1 VFSDHLT
8 YGAICV
14 PGYLGATDR
23 ITVNA
28 AIDSLRPAV
37 AGSRRPAAM

>member
-1 VFSDHLT
+1 M

-14 PGYLGATDR
+14 PGSPNATDR

-28 AIDSLRPAV
+28 AMESLRPAV
-37 AGSRRPAAM
+37 AGSRRPAAT

>member
-1 VFSDHLT
+1 M

-14 PGYLGATDR
+14 PGFPDSTDR

-28 AIDSLRPAV
+28 AMESLRPAV
-37 AGSRRPAAM
+37 V

>member
-1 VFSDHLT
+1 M

-14 PGYLGATDR
+14 QGFPDGADR

-28 AIDSLRPAV
+28 AIESLRPPV
-37 AGSRRPAAM
+37 ARSRRPAAT

>member
-1 VFSDHLT
+1 M

-14 PGYLGATDR
+14 PGYPDDTDR

-28 AIDSLRPAV
+28 AIESLRPAV
-37 AGSRRPAAM
+37 ARSRRPAAT